1 MFASRLKEL
10 RINKGISQLGLA
22 EILGMSQQA
31 IGKWETGK
39 ATPDYD
45 NLKRL
50 ANYFNV
56 TTDFLL
62 GENSKVNPEPHYYH
76 DPKVVEM
83 ANELKDNP
91 DMRILFDASRKL
103 SKEDIEAVIHIV
115 KSMGGDE

>member
-1 MFASRLKEL
+1 MFATQLKKL
-10 RINKGISQLGLA
+10 RTNKGISQLALA
-22 EILGMSQQA
+22 EMLGISQQA

-62 GENSKVNPEPHYYH
+62 GENSKVNTEPRYYH
-76 DPKVVEM
+76 DSKVAEM

-103 SKEDIEAVIHIV
+103 SKKDIEAVIHIV
-115 KSMGGDE
+115 KSMSGDE